1 MIHISRNDIDTNR
14 MQFDCMKIL
23 YKMDYEIYK
32 IIGNIIKD
40 FIRDNL
46 IDFMH
51 GFHIWEK

>member
-32 IIGNIIKD
+32 IIGNIIED

-46 IDFMH
+46 IDFTDE
-51 GFHIWEK
+51 FHI